1 MAPLTFVMTSSKSQK
16 HSKAYLRAH
25 LTNCLIKVIVQCIK
39 VRLLLQRG
47 FNSIVYFC
55 SHFRTVGGA
64 FYYRDWNQN
73 TQQDLI
79 PCGICNAAQRGPCL
93 LAHQS
98 LNRATGTYRD
108 VGTGLHQVLSR
119 YKNKTYFNNKPVPEK
134 WSGQDTSQDYT

>member
-1 MAPLTFVMTSSKSQK
+1 MLMYMPIDSLGYSCIKQRDNLLY
-16 HSKAYLRAH
+16 AYNMPINIIQC
-25 LTNCLIKVIVQCIK
+25 TVGIQCIK
-39 VRLLLQRG
+39 LRLLLQRG

-98 LNRATGTYRD
+98 LHRATGTYRD
-108 VGTGLHQVLSR
+108 VGTDPHQVLSK
-119 YKNKTYFNNKPVPEK
+119 YKNKTYFNNKPLEN
-134 WSGQDTSQDYT
+134 